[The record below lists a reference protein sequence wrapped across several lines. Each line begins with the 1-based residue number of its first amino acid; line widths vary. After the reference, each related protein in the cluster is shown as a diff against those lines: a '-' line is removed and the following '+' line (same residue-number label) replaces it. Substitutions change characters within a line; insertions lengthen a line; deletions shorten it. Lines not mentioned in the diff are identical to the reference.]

1 MSAEPTTDFIG
12 AIEQGVAWATLNR
25 PKSLNAFSFQ
35 MRDELIRFLRQVE
48 GDDAVRCVVLRGA
61 GGNFMAGGD
70 VKAFTSQ
77 IALPAKERRA
87 LFEEM
92 CHAMHPIIYLVRRL
106 QKPVIASVEGAC
118 AGLGMSLVLASD
130 LAIAAESATFTL
142 AYVKIGTTP
151 DGGASFFLP
160 RTVGMKRAMEIALLS
175 DRLDAAAAERLGL
188 VNRVVTADRIEA
200 ETQALARR
208 LADGATQAI
217 GRTKVLLSS
226 ALGHDLETH
235 LQLEGMNFAA
245 STLTDDMVEGVSAFV
260 EKRRPKFS
268 NQ

>member
-1 MSAEPTTDFIG
+1 
-12 AIEQGVAWATLNR
+12 
-25 PKSLNAFSFQ
+25 
-35 MRDELIRFLRQVE
+35 
-48 GDDAVRCVVLRGA
+48 
-61 GGNFMAGGD
+61 
-70 VKAFTSQ
+70 
-77 IALPAKERRA
+77 
-87 LFEEM
+87 
-92 CHAMHPIIYLVRRL
+92 MHPIVYLMRRL
-106 QKPVIASVEGAC
+106 KKPVVASVEGAC

-130 LAIAAESATFTL
+130 LAIASETATFTL

-175 DRLDAAAAERLGL
+175 DRLDAAAAERLGI
-188 VNRVVTADRIEA
+188 VNRVVAADQIEA

-217 GRTKVLLSS
+217 GRTKALLSS

-245 STLTDDMVEGVSAFV
+245 STLTGDMVEGVSAFV